1 MLYNVPG
8 AAAGRIRIPAA
19 SGFPNVT
26 KRTHASKPTQGR
38 LAVAPCYTTLRF
50 IPTPQKRRSCSL
62 GIGCRMTEVSTHS
75 RLAARKMLKCPD
87 VHFSLAG
94 PGANVVLS

>member
-1 MLYNVPG
+1 MLDNVQG

-26 KRTHASKPTQGR
+26 KRTHASKPTQSR

-50 IPTPQKRRSCSL
+50 IPTPLQRRSCSL
-62 GIGCRMTEVSTHS
+62 GKGCRMSEIYIH
-75 RLAARKMLKCPD
+75 
-87 VHFSLAG
+87 
-94 PGANVVLS
+94 